1 MKSFFKIA
9 WRNLWRNKRRTII
22 TVASVF
28 FALFLALLMRSMQY
42 GTYNLMEHDAIRNS
56 TGFIQIHADGY
67 WEDKTIDN
75 TFTDTDTLYDKIRNT
90 ENVSVVIPRLE
101 SFALA
106 SSGDVTKGAGIIGTK
121 PEIENEITSLKE
133 RVVRGRYWDSIQDEG
148 VLLGEDLADY
158 LQLKVDDTLVLFSQG
173 FHGVTAAGKY
183 PVRGIL
189 HFPSP
194 DMNKQLIYMTLPAA
208 QYLYA
213 ADNRVT
219 SYSLMLHEPDDL
231 QETLGSIRN
240 KVNDSYEVMPW
251 DEMMIELKQQI
262 QSDNISGM
270 FMLAILYVIVAF
282 GIFGTILMMTHERKR
297 EFSVMIAVGM
307 QRYKL
312 SFIVFLETIYMG
324 LIGILSGALLSIP
337 VVYYLFKNPI
347 PLEGEMAAAME
358 EFNVQPI
365 IPFAFEGHIYFYQIL
380 IVLII
385 TIFIALYPIFTI
397 SRFSLIGGL
406 KS

>member
-1 MKSFFKIA
+1 MRSFFKIA
-9 WRNLWRNKRRTII
+9 WRNLWRNKRRTLI

-28 FALFLALLMRSMQY
+28 FALFLALIMRSMQY

-67 WEDKTIDN
+67 WDDKTIDN
-75 TFTDTDTLYDKIRNT
+75 TFVDSKKLYNKIQQTD
-90 ENVSVVIPRLE
+90 NVTKVVPRLE

-106 SSGDVTKGAGIIGTK
+106 SSGDITKGAGIIGTN
-121 PEIENEITSLKE
+121 PEIEHEITGLKD
-133 RVVRGRYWDSIQDEG
+133 RVVRGKYWDSTQNQG
-148 VLLGEDLADY
+148 VLMGEDLAGY
-158 LQLKVDDTLVLFSQG
+158 LQLDVDDTLVLFSQG
-173 FHGVTAAGKY
+173 FHGITAAGKY

-208 QYLYA
+208 QYFYA

-219 SYSLMLHEPDDL
+219 SYSLMLKDPEELD
-231 QETLGSIRN
+231 ETLSAIRN
-240 KVNDSYEVMPW
+240 KVDDSYEVMPW

-312 SFIVFLETIYMG
+312 SFIVFLETVYMG
-324 LIGILSGALLSIP
+324 LIGIVSGVLISIP
-337 VVYYLFKNPI
+337 VVYYFFKNPI

-365 IPFAFEGHIYFYQIL
+365 LPFAFEGHIYAYQAL
-380 IVLII
+380 VVLII
-385 TIFIALYPIFTI
+385 TIFIALYPLYKI
-397 SRFSLIGGL
+397 SRFSLMEGL